1 MIPFLSKLVKRSFFR
16 FCLENLI
23 DAVQKH
29 SDVDKL
35 PVMTFFPKELHQV
48 IGQKPYRRRIVIGVD
63 ADEMAFKIDIEV
75 KIDFSGLSLRR
86 PKGVTAPGVRPK
98 MASKSSAEAKERGRS
113 LGVCETPSSRP
124 AYHP

>member
-75 KIDFSGLSLRR
+75 KIDFSGL
-86 PKGVTAPGVRPK
+86 
-98 MASKSSAEAKERGRS
+98 
-113 LGVCETPSSRP
+113 
-124 AYHP
+124 YH